1 MEAMAG
7 ATADP
12 ARDRKE
18 RAAPRLKEAGA
29 AAESKRAAQVRRVA
43 GRTFDLH
50 DGAWVDQDYKADM
63 DTLRIQWG
71 SDAYFALLDALPDLK
86 DCLTLGDAVTIVI
99 DGKALVVGKE
109 GKDTM
114 TADEVRKFFGK

>member
-1 MEAMAG
+1 M
-7 ATADP
+7 
-12 ARDRKE
+12 
-18 RAAPRLKEAGA
+18 KEAGA
-29 AAESKRAAQVRRVA
+29 AGDQGVATQVRRVA

-50 DGAWVDQDYKADM
+50 DGAWVDQSYKADM

-86 DCLTLGDAVTIVI
+86 DCLTLGEAVTIAI

-109 GKDTM
+109 GKDSM